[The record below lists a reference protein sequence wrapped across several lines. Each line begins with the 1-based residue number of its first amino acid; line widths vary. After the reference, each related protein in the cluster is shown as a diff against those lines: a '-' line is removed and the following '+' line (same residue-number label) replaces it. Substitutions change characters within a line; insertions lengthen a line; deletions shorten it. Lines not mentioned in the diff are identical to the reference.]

1 MMKQTFVYRV
11 SGEICFFFSV
21 LNVFDAFRALRLPMA
36 LFAVACLALGLV
48 IVRCKSAWLRF
59 GLALLPGL
67 SFLIGPWNLF
77 LIAPGFAWLY
87 YILVMTRGNYAYPLD
102 EYRKTYTLLL
112 TVCPFFLAANIANS
126 TIYRGRLLSLDCLL
140 YAFAFLLLGVMAMR
154 RMQMG
159 ADMNRS
165 WQLRNALTVAGFP
178 LAAVGVS
185 VLLFLLL
192 RFSAPALRYL
202 LTPLG
207 HFVLWLLNLLFPGRA
222 EELLAPVPT
231 MKPEKNTL
239 PLGIPDSSHGVRGAF
254 DADSIVTGNLLIEK
268 AASVGAYVM
277 LGILL
282 LIALALVISHARRGS
297 LVTEQG
303 PDWDEGLEE
312 SGAVRA
318 GRKARKAPPLSPARQ
333 LRRIYKTYL
342 EYTGSKG
349 LARRAGDT
357 SQDILDRADK
367 LRQSEDAR
375 RLRELYIAARYGDPK
390 AVTRDQVQ
398 EAQGCLERIVGEK

>member
-1 MMKQTFVYRV
+1 
-11 SGEICFFFSV
+11 
-21 LNVFDAFRALRLPMA
+21 
-36 LFAVACLALGLV
+36 
-48 IVRCKSAWLRF
+48 
-59 GLALLPGL
+59 
-67 SFLIGPWNLF
+67 
-77 LIAPGFAWLY
+77 
-87 YILVMTRGNYAYPLD
+87 
-102 EYRKTYTLLL
+102 
-112 TVCPFFLAANIANS
+112 
-126 TIYRGRLLSLDCLL
+126 
-140 YAFAFLLLGVMAMR
+140 
-154 RMQMG
+154 
-159 ADMNRS
+159 
-165 WQLRNALTVAGFP
+165 
-178 LAAVGVS
+178 
-185 VLLFLLL
+185 
-192 RFSAPALRYL
+192 
-202 LTPLG
+202 
-207 HFVLWLLNLLFPGRA
+207 
-222 EELLAPVPT
+222 

-297 LVTEQG
+297 LAAEQG

>member
-1 MMKQTFVYRV
+1 MKQTFVYRV
-11 SGEICFFFSV
+11 TGEICFFFSV
-21 LNVFDAFRALRLPMA
+21 LNVFEAFRSLRLPMA
-36 LFAVACLALGLV
+36 LFALACLALGLL
-48 IVRCKSAWLRF
+48 IVRCKSAWLRC

-67 SFLIGPWNLF
+67 CFVIGPWNLL
-77 LIAPGFAWLY
+77 LIAPGLAWLY
-87 YILVMTRGNYAYPLD
+87 YILAMTRGNYAYPLD
-102 EYRKTYTLLL
+102 EYRKTYTILL
-112 TVCPFFLAANIANS
+112 TVCLFFLAANIANS

-159 ADMNRS
+159 ADMSRS

-178 LAAVGVS
+178 LAAVGIS

-207 HFVLWLLNLLFPGRA
+207 RFVLWLINLLFPGRA
-222 EELLAPVPT
+222 EEILAPVPT
-231 MKPEKNTL
+231 LKPEKNVL

-254 DADSIVTGNLLIEK
+254 DADSIETGSLLIEK

-297 LVTEQG
+297 LAAQEG
-303 PDWDEGLEE
+303 PEWDEGLEVG
-312 SGAVRA
+312 SVVMA
-318 GRKARKAPPLSPARQ
+318 GRKGRKAPPLSPARQ
-333 LRRIYKTYL
+333 LRRIYRTYL

-349 LARRAGDT
+349 LSRRAADT
-357 SQDILDRADK
+357 SQDILERAEK
-367 LRQSEDAR
+367 LRQSEDAN
-375 RLRELYIAARYGDPK
+375 RLRELYIAARYGDPR
-390 AVTRDQVQ
+390 AVTREQVQ
-398 EAQGCLERIVGEK
+398 EAQGCLERIMGEK

>member
-36 LFAVACLALGLV
+36 LFAAACLALGLV

-112 TVCPFFLAANIANS
+112 TVCLFFLAANIANS

-231 MKPEKNTL
+231 MKPEKNIL
-239 PLGIPDSSHGVRGAF
+239 AMQVPDSSHGVRGAF
-254 DADSIVTGNLLIEK
+254 DADSIATGKIVNVLFEK
-268 AASVGAYVM
+268 PGVPCAQKIQCQWRNDEKDANGDYIWHNMGNPIGFGEATPICGFIVHKTAFNSSGYQTLYWRFLKEDGSTFTYTNASGREVAFTDYWTTYIGRSYLYM
-277 LGILL
+277 LGGNRGQSTNRMTMYRWT
-282 LIALALVISHARRGS
+282 AL
-297 LVTEQG
+297 
-303 PDWDEGLEE
+303 
-312 SGAVRA
+312 
-318 GRKARKAPPLSPARQ
+318 
-333 LRRIYKTYL
+333 
-342 EYTGSKG
+342 
-349 LARRAGDT
+349 
-357 SQDILDRADK
+357 
-367 LRQSEDAR
+367 
-375 RLRELYIAARYGDPK
+375 
-390 AVTRDQVQ
+390 
-398 EAQGCLERIVGEK
+398 